1 MCYKGQSICARVF
14 EGLYTSQVSC
24 IRRAGTVRE
33 PLGIHV
39 VDHDAASSTPSMSD
53 EVTLYMGWM
62 RCSHA
67 CTASK
72 NLYMQAGVTAK
83 TWAGFV
89 CMLRVDGM

>member
-1 MCYKGQSICARVF
+1 M
-14 EGLYTSQVSC
+14 
-24 IRRAGTVRE
+24 RE

-39 VDHDAASSTPSMSD
+39 VDHDAASSIPSMSD

-72 NLYMQAGVTAK
+72 NLYMQAGASAK
-83 TWAGFV
+83 ADLGV
-89 CMLRVDGM
+89 C